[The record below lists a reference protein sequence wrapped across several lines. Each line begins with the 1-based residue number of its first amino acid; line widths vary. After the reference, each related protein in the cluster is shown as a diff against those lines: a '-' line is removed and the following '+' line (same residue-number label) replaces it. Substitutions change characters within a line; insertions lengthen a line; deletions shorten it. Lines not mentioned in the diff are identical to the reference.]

1 MKTTGERIRE
11 RRKEINM
18 TADELADILEV
29 SRSTVFRYEN
39 GEIEKVPAPIMMKIA
54 NALNTT
60 ASYLMG
66 WEDDSTVRSKS
77 STNDIYTY
85 DNIYPIELKKF
96 PLLGEIACGEP
107 IFCNEDRE
115 SYILSGTNIKADFCL
130 KAHGDSM
137 VNARIYDGDIVFIK
151 EQPLVNDGEIAAVI
165 IDNEATLKRVYFDRN
180 NNTLQLVA
188 ENPAY
193 RTMVY
198 VGESLNS
205 IRILGK
211 AVAFQSDVK

>member
-1 MKTTGERIRE
+1 MIQDQYKQTFAKNLKHYMG
-11 RRKEINM
+11 INNKDQIDLINDLGFNKSSVSSWCNGTRLPRM
-18 TADELADILEV
+18 DKVDALAKYFHIN
-29 SRSTVFRYEN
+29 RSDL
-39 GEIEKVPAPIMMKIA
+39 IE
-54 NALNTT
+54 
-60 ASYLMG
+60 
-66 WEDDSTVRSKS
+66 DKS
-77 STNDIYTY
+77 STDDIYTY
-85 DNIYPIELKKF
+85 DNIYPIELKRF

-115 SYILSGTNIKADFCL
+115 SYILAGTDIKADFCL

-165 IDNEATLKRVYFDRN
+165 IENEATLKRVYFDRN

-193 RTMVY
+193 RPMVY

-211 AVAFQSDVK
+211 AVAFQSYVK

>member
-193 RTMVY
+193 RPMVY